1 MRSVWD
7 CSEKELIC
15 AAAEGRISDVKAI
28 LRRVQNPNVW
38 DEHGESPLGCAVR
51 GGHTEVVRL
60 LLNARARTE
69 RKATK
74 QVPMLHV
81 ACERGDLEIVCMLLA
96 YRADKNS
103 KDRLGTT
110 ALIRASAADQL
121 DIVHVLVYARA
132 DTNKTDK
139 FNGTAL
145 KYAASEGHTEI
156 VRALLTAKADLSV
169 ADWLGMTAV
178 RWASCRGQ
186 ADTKQLLMDAGADES
201 GYTPTPFVCLLFLGW
216 SIALAGAG
224 ICLKRFLQ
232 SYVFV
237 PTAADP
243 ALDETCPG

>member
-110 ALIRASAADQL
+110 AA
-121 DIVHVLVYARA
+121 
-132 DTNKTDK
+132 K
-139 FNGTAL
+139 
-145 KYAASEGHTEI
+145 
-156 VRALLTAKADLSV
+156 LTFRIWCSKI
-169 ADWLGMTAV
+169 
-178 RWASCRGQ
+178 
-186 ADTKQLLMDAGADES
+186 KGA
-201 GYTPTPFVCLLFLGW
+201 FLGR
-216 SIALAGAG
+216 SLCFGVHTG
-224 ICLKRFLQ
+224 SSYLCKLPYHTVGLFGLKW
-232 SYVFV
+232 
-237 PTAADP
+237 P
-243 ALDETCPG
+243 LDANM